1 MKIIVESKVINE
13 FILGEHL
20 ENYTSDYLEH
30 EEKMNVAISEMEN
43 LDADSMEGLDDAEKI
58 DILQKHA
65 SVTSTTT
72 EILDIQ
78 VIESVNTAN
87 IGSSKNEL
95 FESWKQQVGY
105 NKAVLLLCNYP
116 LAKVMSM
123 TDEEAESEVQI
134 FQEYAEL

>member
-1 MKIIVESKVINE
+1 MQ
-13 FILGEHL
+13 L
-20 ENYTSDYLEH
+20 EYYTSDYLEH
-30 EEKMNVAISEMEN
+30 EEKMNVVISETEN
-43 LDADSMEGLDDAEKI
+43 LDADAMEDLDDVEKI

-72 EILDIQ
+72 EILNIQ

-87 IGSSKNEL
+87 IGASKNEL
-95 FESWKQQVGY
+95 FESWKEQVGN

-134 FQEYAEL
+134 FQEHAEL